1 MIKKRVKEMVSISN
15 VSIKHATSYY
25 QKDDFTTKGEGKWHG
40 KGLSSLGLEGSVAR
54 QDYLCVISGNSP
66 KDGQQLVRTGVN
78 GKHRAAVDL
87 TFSAPKSVSVV
98 GLLIKDERV
107 IKAHSDAVS
116 RTLDHIEKNYTQ
128 ARVTKNG
135 ATKKINT
142 SNMVTAKFVHH
153 LSRDTDPQLHT
164 HCVVLNMTKTGRGWR
179 AVSNENL
186 YDHKIYIGQHYRN
199 ELAQNL
205 KEIGFQI
212 HITDKNFFEIKGV
225 NEKVLKLFSQRRE
238 KISVKMQEMQEKGK
252 YPGMNDQ
259 RRREIAT
266 KNSRKEKKIFDIAM
280 VEQRWNERLMSVG
293 YTREAIKNEIQR
305 QSEKGVDRN
314 NITSK
319 EAIKAAIINAER
331 EGTFAKEDVLLI
343 AAKQTIGQHRFVT
356 LDRSFKYFIAKG
368 EIEKA
373 ENGKYTTLSM
383 KDLEN
388 RIMKIAD
395 KEQEKQCPNPACEK
409 VQKEAFNKVGQ
420 DIADNMNIRETM
432 KEMNQ
437 SRELKQEQGLEKD
450 R

>member
-1 MIKKRVKEMVSISN
+1 MVSISN
-15 VSIKHATSYY
+15 ISVAHAGSYY
-25 QKDDFTTKGEGKWHG
+25 QRDDFPKEGKGEWHG
-40 KGLSSLGLEGSVAR
+40 KGASFLGLEGFIER
-54 QDYLCVISGNSP
+54 QDFLNIIAGNNP
-66 KDGQQLVRTGVN
+66 KDGEQLVRNGVN
-78 GKHRAAVDL
+78 GKHRAASDL
-87 TFSAPKSVSVV
+87 TFSAPKSVSIAALVL
-98 GLLIKDERV
+98 GDERV
-107 IKAHSDAVS
+107 IKAHNDAVTK
-116 RTLDHIEKNYTQ
+116 TLGHIEMRFTQ
-128 ARVTKNG
+128 ARITKNG

-142 SNMVTAKFVHH
+142 ANMVAAKFVHH
-153 LSRDTDPQLHT
+153 LSRETDPQLHT
-164 HCVVLNMTKTGRGWR
+164 HCIILNATKTGRGWR
-179 AVSNENL
+179 AISNENL
-186 YDHKIYIGQHYRN
+186 YYYKIYIGQHYRN
-199 ELAQNL
+199 ELARNIN
-205 KEIGFQI
+205 EIGFQI
-212 HITDKNFFEIKGV
+212 HITDKGFFEIKGV
-225 NEKVLKLFSQRRE
+225 DEKVLKLFSQRRE
-238 KISVKMQEMQEKGK
+238 KISVIMQEMQEKGK
-252 YPGMNDQ
+252 YAGMNDQ

-266 KNSRKEKKIFDIAM
+266 KNSREEKKIFDIAM

-305 QSEKGVDRN
+305 QSEKGVDKDS
-314 NITSK
+314 IT
-319 EAIKAAIINAER
+319 AKAAIKTAIIDAKR
-331 EGTFAKEDVLLI
+331 ETTYDKENVLLT
-343 AAKQTIGQHRFVT
+343 AAIHTIGQHRFAT
-356 LDRSFKYFIAKG
+356 LDRAFMNLIAKG